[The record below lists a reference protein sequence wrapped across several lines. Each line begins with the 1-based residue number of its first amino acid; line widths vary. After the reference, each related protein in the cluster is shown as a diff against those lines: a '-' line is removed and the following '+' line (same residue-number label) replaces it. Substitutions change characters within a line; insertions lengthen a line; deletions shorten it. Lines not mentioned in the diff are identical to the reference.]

1 MSITQFFRMLW
12 ARRLLIGG
20 FTALC
25 LVAAGLAVLIVPP
38 RYEATSRVM
47 LDIVKPDPVTGE
59 VISSQWARAYVMTQ
73 MELIRDYRVAGNVA
87 EAAGWAASAEK
98 MAEYRDSGVQDM
110 DFSRWLAQRV
120 IDQTSVRIVPAT
132 NILDI
137 TVSSASPEEAARL
150 ADLVR
155 TAYVDQTLEA
165 RREAARRNSQW
176 FREQTDEV
184 REELAAAEKRKNE
197 FERENG
203 VVITADNMDTDTAR
217 LQALAGSAAMAPVVA
232 MPGPGVAPSAGQL
245 AQIDAAIASASR
257 SLGPNHPGLQ
267 QLQRQR
273 AVLAENVSRE
283 MAAQRPTGNSG
294 PSLEALYNEQQA
306 RVLRNAGAA
315 DEARRLA
322 TDVAVLREQYR
333 NTAARAAQL
342 EQEAQSAEAGLTLL
356 GDAVVPQDPS
366 FPNHPLIFIGALAG
380 GLGLGALAS
389 LAMELFWRRV
399 RGVEELRL
407 VNVPVLGAMGD
418 TSHDRA
424 EHDRAGEKQGSF
436 NFRPRPAS

>member
-12 ARRLLIGG
+12 ARRIWI
-20 FTALC
+20 ALSTGAC
-25 LVAAGLAVLIVPP
+25 LVAAVLALLILPT
-38 RYEATSRVM
+38 RYDATSRVM

-59 VISSQWARAYVMTQ
+59 AISSQWARAYVMTQ
-73 MELIRDYRVAGNVA
+73 IELIRDYRVAGNVA
-87 EAAGWAASAEK
+87 EAAGWVQSPEMIAAYQES
-98 MAEYRDSGVQDM
+98 DVQQDM
-110 DFSRWLAQRV
+110 DFRRWLAQRV
-120 IDQTSVRIVPAT
+120 IDQTSVKMVPAT

-137 TVSSASPEEAARL
+137 TVSSPIPEEAARL

-155 TAYVDQTLEA
+155 EAYVEQTLSA
-165 RREAARRNSQW
+165 RREAAGRNSQW

-184 REELAAAEKRKNE
+184 RQELAAAEKRKTD

-203 VVITADNMDTDTAR
+203 VVITGDNMDADTAR
-217 LQALAGSAAMAPVVA
+217 LQALASSAPIAPMVA
-232 MPGPGVAPSAGQL
+232 LSGPGVAPSAGQL

-273 AVLAENVSRE
+273 AVLAESVSRE
-283 MAAQRPTGNSG
+283 MAAQRPAANTG

-333 NTAARAAQL
+333 NTTARAAQL

-356 GDAVVPQDPS
+356 GDAVVPQDPV
-366 FPNHPLIFIGALAG
+366 FPNYPLMFIGALVG
-380 GLGLGALAS
+380 GLGLGVVAALAI
-389 LAMELFWRRV
+389 ELLWRRI

-407 VNVPVLGAMGD
+407 VDVPVLGAMGYTED
-418 TSHDRA
+418 ES
-424 EHDRAGEKQGSF
+424 EPGGKQRLF
-436 NFRPRPAS
+436 NVRPGLSAS

>member
-12 ARRLLIGG
+12 ARRLLIGLS
-20 FTALC
+20 TAAC
-25 LVAAGLAVLIVPP
+25 LVVAVLALLILPT
-38 RYEATSRVM
+38 RYDATSRVM

-59 VISSQWARAYVMTQ
+59 VIGSQWARAYTMTQ
-73 MELIRDYRVAGNVA
+73 IELIRDYSVAGNVA
-87 EAAGWAASAEK
+87 EAAGWTQSPEKIAAYQA
-98 MAEYRDSGVQDM
+98 SGLERDM
-110 DFSRWLAQRV
+110 DFRRWLAQEV
-120 IDQTSVRIVPAT
+120 INKTSVRMVPAT

-137 TVSSASPEEAARL
+137 TVTSSSPEEAAQL

-155 TAYVDQTLEA
+155 EAYVAHTLTA
-165 RREAARRNSQW
+165 RREAAGRNSQW
-176 FREQTDEV
+176 FRDQTDEV
-184 REELAAAEKRKNE
+184 RLELIAAEKRKTD

-203 VVITADNMDTDTAR
+203 VVITGDNMDTDTAR
-217 LQALAGSAAMAPVVA
+217 LQALASSAPMAPMVA
-232 MPGPGVAPSAGQL
+232 MPGSGVAPSAAQL

-273 AVLAENVSRE
+273 AVLAESVSRE
-283 MAAQRPTGNSG
+283 MAAQRPAANTG
-294 PSLEALYNEQQA
+294 PSLDALYDEQQA

-322 TDVAVLREQYR
+322 TDVALLREQYR

-356 GDAVVPQDPS
+356 GDAVVPQDPV
-366 FPNHPLIFIGALAG
+366 FPNYPLMFIGALVG
-380 GLGLGALAS
+380 GLALGVLSA
-389 LAMELFWRRV
+389 LAMELFWRRI

-407 VNVPVLGAMGD
+407 VDVPVLGAMGYTGD
-418 TSHDRA
+418 EGEPGQKQRLFNPQPGLSTS
-424 EHDRAGEKQGSF
+424 
-436 NFRPRPAS
+436 